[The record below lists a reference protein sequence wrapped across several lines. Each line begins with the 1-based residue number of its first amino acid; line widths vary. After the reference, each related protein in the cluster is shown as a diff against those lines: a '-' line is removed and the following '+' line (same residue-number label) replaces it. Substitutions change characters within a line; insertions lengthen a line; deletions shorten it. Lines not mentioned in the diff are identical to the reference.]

1 MHKYEYT
8 FKKRQKFMDRKQLI
22 ALLLSMFFIMSYSKI
37 AISAAELSVDYNKIA
52 ETSKLALYYNQKENS
67 VVVQNLVNG
76 FRWSSVV
83 TEEQYDIASL
93 NSQWKANVKAL
104 FNINYT
110 NFKNNDG
117 LILASNSVEQKPSI
131 TVKNIKNGISL
142 NYDFKTLKISFTVEL
157 TIGDNFFNVLIPAD
171 SIKEQGDFGLVSIE
185 MLPFFGAVK
194 DKQDGYIFYPDGS
207 GALMNLDDISHVG
220 AKPKSWSVFSPDLV
234 NYMMDKDNSI
244 ALMPIFGVKQS
255 INGFLAIITEGEE
268 DASINLTP
276 SGNVVNLNRI
286 CSEFIYR
293 RSYTDP
299 RIKKTIAKKFTK
311 DMSNVNHS
319 IRYIFLSGSDA
330 NYSGMANQY
339 RDYLIKGEKISKHI
353 SNGDKIPLG
362 VDFFMGVN
370 EKLFIFN
377 KFIPMT
383 TFSEVENILESFRNI
398 GVDSIQTNLI
408 GWTKEGYG
416 TPPLQFPP
424 NKKLGGWSGLKNLA
438 NYAKNNNIKLYLQA
452 NLIDATSE
460 NGGFSK
466 RNDVAFQ
473 PSGVAFTDFSR
484 ERFIL
489 NPYVISKNFIEKF
502 LPEAKKYRIGGIN
515 FQGLGRF
522 IYSDY
527 NKKYPTTSAQTLE
540 YWKEI
545 MGNAYKEL
553 GGAAADGG
561 NAYVLKHADRLFQI
575 PDKDTGYFITS
586 EKIPFYQMA
595 VHGLVPY
602 SSTPGNLSHDFS
614 REKLKWV
621 EYGYIPYFEL
631 TYQSPVLLKHTNY
644 NKLFTSSYKD
654 WVETASEVYK
664 EFNQRLGG
672 VWSQYITG
680 HEKLLEDVYRVTYEN
695 GTQIY
700 INYRQQA
707 VSINGYDIKALDY
720 LVVEKGGR
728 TK

>member
-1 MHKYEYT
+1 MYKYELVLNRIR
-8 FKKRQKFMDRKQLI
+8 KLMDKKQLL
-22 ALLLSMFFIMSYSKI
+22 ALVLSMFFIISYSQI
-37 AISAAELSVDYNKIA
+37 TVFATELPSDYNKIA

-76 FRWSSVV
+76 FRWNSAV

-93 NSQWKANVKAL
+93 NAQWKANVKAL

-117 LILASNSVEQKPSI
+117 LILASNSVEQKPDI
-131 TVKNIKNGISL
+131 TVKNIKNGVSL
-142 NYDFKTLKISFTVEL
+142 NYDFKTLKISFTVAL
-157 TIGDNFFNVLIPAD
+157 TIGDNYFNVLIPAD
-171 SIKEQGDFGLVSIE
+171 SIKEQGNFGLVSIE

-220 AKPKSWSVFSPDLV
+220 AKPKSWSVFSPDLI
-234 NYMMDKDNSI
+234 NYMIDKDSVA
-244 ALMPIFGVKQS
+244 ALMPVFGVKQS
-255 INGFLAIITEGEE
+255 VNGFLAIINEGEE

-299 RIKKTIAKKFTK
+299 RIKKTIAKKFTR

-319 IRYIFLSGSDA
+319 IRYIILSGSDA
-330 NYSGMANQY
+330 SYSGMANQY
-339 RDYLIKGEKISKHI
+339 RDYLIKGEKINKHI

-362 VDFFMGVN
+362 IDLFMGVN
-370 EKLFIFN
+370 EKLFLFN

-383 TFSEVENILESFRNI
+383 TFSEAESILESFKSI
-398 GVDSIQTNLI
+398 GVDSMQTNLI

-424 NKKLGGWSGLKNLA
+424 NKKLGGESGLKNLA
-438 NYAKNNNIKLYLQA
+438 NYAKNNNVKLYLQT
-452 NLIDATSE
+452 NLIDAISE

-473 PSGVAFTDFSR
+473 PSGVPFTDFLK

-489 NPYVISKNFIEKF
+489 NPFVIRSNFIEKL
-502 LPEAKKYRIGGIN
+502 LPQAKKYGIGGVSS
-515 FQGLGRF
+515 QGLGKF

-527 NKKYPTTSAQTLE
+527 NKKHPTTLAQTLE

-545 MGNAYKEL
+545 MDNSYKEL
-553 GGAAADGG
+553 GGTAADGG
-561 NAYVLKHADRLFQI
+561 NAYLLKCADRLLQI

-586 EKIPFYQMA
+586 DSIPFYQMV
-595 VHGLVPY
+595 VHGLLPY

-664 EFNQRLGG
+664 EFNQRLGD

-695 GTQIY
+695 GTQVY
-700 INYRQQA
+700 INYRQQ
-707 VSINGYDIKALDY
+707 SLYINGYSIKALDY
-720 LVVEKGGR
+720 LVVEKGGK